1 MIELHKLLTGL
12 GSENPKRPTG
22 DWLIGSAAVA
32 KLERLRIGHAAA
44 AGEMLLPSY
53 SKGSPVIPQKNYD
66 YLAIL
71 PADRHVDSETRRELN
86 IPSNIFD

>member
-1 MIELHKLLTGL
+1 MIEFHKLLTGL
-12 GSENPKRPTG
+12 GSEKPKRPIG
-22 DWLIGSAAVA
+22 DWLIDSAAVA
-32 KLERLRIGHAAA
+32 KLERLRIGHASA

>member
-22 DWLIGSAAVA
+22 DWLIDSAAVA

-53 SKGSPVIPQKNYD
+53 SKGSPVISQKNYN

>member
-1 MIELHKLLTGL
+1 MIEFHKLLAGL
-12 GSENPKRPTG
+12 GPENPERPIG
-22 DWLIGSAAVA
+22 DGLIDSAAVA

-66 YLAIL
+66 DLAIL
-71 PADRHVDSETRRELN
+71 PANRHVDSKTRRELN